1 VTNKFQILPPVI
13 KIATEEQYIVIRVA
27 ISYTVEG
34 PLKEYYKSKTDLN
47 VLCESISNTTY
58 SCKTAYTESVTSS
71 RRRRAV
77 GSVPK
82 LLLDNIQGTLRT
94 NLQDSINM
102 VAKDILSFK
111 DRVTGVTDAELQQ
124 IQVGIDANSV
134 TTDLIDSSKTI
145 TVVDLLATP
154 LKQSTLPPVST
165 IATDVITTNKT
176 CDFWWIGAD
185 CLDVDYKS
193 SAFIGIMIACAIL
206 VIIVMIT
213 LVVAYHSR
221 KKARGQRRGG
231 KSIEDDL
238 WINRDEDGDIL
249 NMRRI
254 SKLIPDDL
262 DMKIPRAQIRESK
275 DMNGNSPI
283 TNGGGEVQQSVR
295 FNGAVAWSADKPRD
309 PRIHSQDE
317 ITQLQS
323 FAKGV
328 PAADYVP

>member
-1 VTNKFQILPPVI
+1 M
-13 KIATEEQYIVIRVA
+13 
-27 ISYTVEG
+27 EG

-94 NLQDSINM
+94 NLQDSIDM
-102 VAKDILSFK
+102 VAQDILSFK

-176 CDFWWIGAD
+176 
-185 CLDVDYKS
+185 
-193 SAFIGIMIACAIL
+193 
-206 VIIVMIT
+206 
-213 LVVAYHSR
+213 
-221 KKARGQRRGG
+221 
-231 KSIEDDL
+231 
-238 WINRDEDGDIL
+238 
-249 NMRRI
+249 
-254 SKLIPDDL
+254 
-262 DMKIPRAQIRESK
+262 
-275 DMNGNSPI
+275 
-283 TNGGGEVQQSVR
+283 
-295 FNGAVAWSADKPRD
+295 
-309 PRIHSQDE
+309 
-317 ITQLQS
+317 
-323 FAKGV
+323 
-328 PAADYVP
+328 